1 MSNDERDLELDQ
13 LDQVDQECRSLREE
27 FSAYIDGELSVEREA
42 IVGQHLSSCPAC
54 SAFLANLNSV
64 DNLLLGLQAPDVP
77 GLLLTSIK
85 DRIRLEE
92 NRGLDSESVPPA
104 IHASSPANNASWTW
118 SAPLLAA
125 AAVLVL
131 LAVVRFNEDPVSG
144 SVANQDSS
152 QAVIENAGDEREPIV
167 LVEGLEEE
175 ELLFSVDFETIEEME
190 LLEDLDVVEA
200 MAREQ
205 RPDLFSGK
213 ATRS

>member
-1 MSNDERDLELDQ
+1 MSTDERDQELDQ
-13 LDQVDQECRSLREE
+13 VCHSLREE
-27 FSAYIDGELSVEREA
+27 LSAYIDGELTVEREA
-42 IVGQHLSSCPAC
+42 TVGQHLSSCSAC

-64 DNLLLGLQAPDVP
+64 DDLLLGLQTPAVP
-77 GLLLTSIK
+77 GQLLTSIK
-85 DRIRLEE
+85 DRVRQEE
-92 NRGLDSESVPPA
+92 GRDLDSESVPA
-104 IHASSPANNASWTW
+104 ASCASSAARNASWTW

-131 LAVVRFNEDPVSG
+131 LAVVRFNEEPVSG
-144 SVANQDSS
+144 PVANQDSS
-152 QAVIENAGDEREPIV
+152 QAVIENGGDARNSIV
-167 LVEGLEEE
+167 LADGLEEE

>member
-1 MSNDERDLELDQ
+1 VDDLL
-13 LDQVDQECRSLREE
+13 
-27 FSAYIDGELSVEREA
+27 F
-42 IVGQHLSSCPAC
+42 
-54 SAFLANLNSV
+54 
-64 DNLLLGLQAPDVP
+64 GLQAPAVP
-77 GLLLTSIK
+77 GPLLTSIK
-85 DRIRLEE
+85 DRIRQEESRNLEA
-92 NRGLDSESVPPA
+92 ESVPA
-104 IHASSPANNASWTW
+104 VSCASSPARNASWTW

-144 SVANQDSS
+144 QVANQDSS
-152 QAVIENAGDEREPIV
+152 QAVIENDGEERNSIA
-167 LVEGLEEE
+167 LADGLEEE

-205 RPDLFSGK
+205 HPDLFSGK

>member
-1 MSNDERDLELDQ
+1 MMSNDGRDLELDQ
-13 LDQVDQECRSLREE
+13 ICHSLREE
-27 FSAYIDGELSVEREA
+27 LSAYIDGELSVEREA
-42 IVGQHLSSCPAC
+42 AVGQHLSSCSAC

-85 DRIRLEE
+85 DQIRQEE
-92 NRGLDSESVPPA
+92 SRDLDSASVPPP
-104 IHASSPANNASWTW
+104 HNASWTW

-144 SVANQDSS
+144 QVVNQDSS
-152 QAVIENAGDEREPIV
+152 QAVIENAGEERDAIA
-167 LVEGLEEE
+167 LVDGLEEE
-175 ELLFSVDFETIEEME
+175 ELLFSIDFETIEEME